1 MITSPSFYKTIHRQD
16 GSGSAKASRIT
27 KQLLRRHA
35 VKLAVSLA
43 VFVLLFTS
51 FLMMGTDASGT
62 VPAPASAQEQV
73 VTVQA
78 GDTLWTI
85 AKRFGNES
93 KDIRFVIFL
102 IKDRNELQSSDI
114 KPGQKLIIPSI

>member
-1 MITSPSFYKTIHRQD
+1 MTSPSFYRTIHKREE
-16 GSGSAKASRIT
+16 SGSSKLRRIAKHLA
-27 KQLLRRHA
+27 RRHA
-35 VKLAVSLA
+35 VKLLVSVA

-62 VPAPASAQEQV
+62 APASATPQEQV

-85 AKRFGNES
+85 AKRFGSENE
-93 KDIRFVIFL
+93 DVRYVIYL
-102 IKDRNELQSSDI
+102 IKDRNELRSADI
-114 KPGQKLIIPSI
+114 KPGQKLIIPAV